1 MKSEKFWN
9 LQNTNSIKQLLTNKD
24 EVMSEIFTPSLVSV
38 ILDRISYA
46 YDQDVGDSI
55 IRDSIIESEPAY
67 FWTSR
72 RRLLL
77 ELMIAE
83 FPYTAEAGRDNRF
96 IPFP

>member
-1 MKSEKFWN
+1 MG
-9 LQNTNSIKQLLTNKD
+9 
-24 EVMSEIFTPSLVSV
+24 EIFTPSLVSV

-46 YDQDVGDSI
+46 YDQDVGDSV

-77 ELMIAE
+77 KLMIAE
-83 FPYTAEAGRDNRF
+83 FQFTAEAGRDSRF